1 MKKENKV
8 LIGVLGGIVI
18 ILGIIGLIKAGNFIF
33 LIPVFIYFSES
44 LHNGFGMD
52 VWLARAIVVMLVV
65 PFYFS
70 VRMSTSLKKSER
82 AQGIVFLSVML
93 CLCFF
98 ALFMHT
104 GEQFFNHQTG
114 EPIKWYAKT
123 PEGYRFFDSPGY
135 DPKYG
140 IQLKPVGQEVVKE
153 AENRQKQTQVS
164 QQNQVEEGITF
175 APGETKKVIQLE
187 PGKWTRW
194 IITPL
199 ETSYRVDGPK
209 DLLLR
214 FIDGTVVENK
224 SPSYVGVKRGIFKL
238 TANSFGEVIVV
249 VENRP

>member
-135 DPKYG
+135 DP
-140 IQLKPVGQEVVKE
+140 
-153 AENRQKQTQVS
+153 TQVS

>member
-1 MKKENKV
+1 MNENDGIPKKAWKILFCTSGIFMILVLIGLCLSAGWFSNFSSFYQKKLIGQQTQAEESITFAPGEIKKENKV

-123 PEGYRFFDSPGY
+123 PEGYRFFDSPG
-135 DPKYG
+135 
-140 IQLKPVGQEVVKE
+140 
-153 AENRQKQTQVS
+153 
-164 QQNQVEEGITF
+164 
-175 APGETKKVIQLE
+175 
-187 PGKWTRW
+187 
-194 IITPL
+194 
-199 ETSYRVDGPK
+199 
-209 DLLLR
+209 
-214 FIDGTVVENK
+214 
-224 SPSYVGVKRGIFKL
+224 
-238 TANSFGEVIVV
+238 
-249 VENRP
+249 